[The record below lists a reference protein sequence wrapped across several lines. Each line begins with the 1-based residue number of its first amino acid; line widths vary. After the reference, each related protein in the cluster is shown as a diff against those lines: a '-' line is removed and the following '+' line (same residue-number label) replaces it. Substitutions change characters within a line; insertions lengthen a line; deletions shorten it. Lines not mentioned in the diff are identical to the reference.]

1 MGAFFLWRK
10 ILFICIICSVTI
22 FFIFHSFTKR
32 QHYIPVFN
40 VLTTPAAITS
50 GMKGSALTVNIA
62 FGDDDVQQWI
72 EQLQSPYPLIFL
84 DLEWAERYPS
94 TIEMMVEKNITIGL
108 LGKDG
113 NAYME
118 SNDLLEK
125 QIDQYEALFQSKP
138 LWFRTA
144 DEQFPKELLNALSK
158 KEINALSSSIR
169 WTGGKIKLEQNGEIV
184 SVSSYKN
191 HQIDFKA
198 LQQLTNDHPFNT
210 IDQVLFNLQSKKKKI
225 PN

>member
-1 MGAFFLWRK
+1 M
-10 ILFICIICSVTI
+10 
-22 FFIFHSFTKR
+22 
-32 QHYIPVFN
+32 
-40 VLTTPAAITS
+40 TTPAAITS

>member
-1 MGAFFLWRK
+1 
-10 ILFICIICSVTI
+10 
-22 FFIFHSFTKR
+22 
-32 QHYIPVFN
+32 
-40 VLTTPAAITS
+40 
-50 GMKGSALTVNIA
+50 
-62 FGDDDVQQWI
+62 
-72 EQLQSPYPLIFL
+72 
-84 DLEWAERYPS
+84 
-94 TIEMMVEKNITIGL
+94 
-108 LGKDG
+108 
-113 NAYME
+113 ME